1 MAACVDRCTISS
13 MFESMFYLML
23 PVAEKILRPVIVY
36 VFLIVLLR
44 VFGKRELAQLNPF
57 DLVVLLC
64 LSNTV
69 QNAIIGNDNTVT
81 GGLLGALAL
90 VAVNYGVVRYLFS
103 HRRLDEILAG
113 KPATLIENG
122 KVREKTMAK
131 ELMTHSELL
140 TAVHRQGFA
149 HVKDIQ
155 ECVLE
160 PGGVFYIA
168 GKVPSADERRHDEV
182 LASIRGM
189 EEQLR
194 QLREQLQSR
203 R

>member
-1 MAACVDRCTISS
+1 MY
-13 MFESMFYLML
+13 ESMWQLGL
-23 PVAEKILRPVIVY
+23 PVVEKILRPIIVY
-36 VFLIVLLR
+36 LFLIALLR

-69 QNAIIGNDNTVT
+69 QNAIIGNDNSVT
-81 GGLLGALAL
+81 GGLLGAVAL
-90 VAVNYGVVRYLFS
+90 VSVNYVIVRYIFR

-113 KPATLIENG
+113 RPATLIEGG
-122 KVREKTMAK
+122 KIKERALAS

-149 HVKDIQ
+149 HIRDVDR
-155 ECVLE
+155 CVLE

-168 GKVPSADERRHDEV
+168 GKTPTPNEQRHDQV
-182 LASIRGM
+182 LASIQGL
-189 EEQLR
+189 EQQLR
-194 QLREQLQSR
+194 DLREQLQSR
-203 R
+203 P